1 MGLFVIGSSNIDLV
15 IYLKRIPKIGE
26 TVIGG
31 DFKKIFGGKG
41 ANQAVS
47 AKKAGAKVKFITQL
61 GDDSFGLELKT
72 YYKELGL
79 DSKYILTDN
88 TQPTGLAQILV
99 SERGDNSIA
108 VAPGS
113 NVTLTFQR
121 LKPYLEEISN
131 ADLVLIQH
139 EIPIQTIIS
148 IIDFCHENNVRVIV
162 NPAPAVC
169 LPAEILRKIWMITPN
184 ESELE
189 LLTDISVNNKVTAIE
204 ASRKLVSSGIENCI
218 VTLGDKGSMWL
229 SSNGIFEFR
238 IPEIKAVDT
247 TAAGDVFNGCL
258 AHCVLN
264 KIPLKS
270 AIVKAH
276 TAASFSVTKKGA
288 QTSIPNDQ
296 EISSFSKNFSV
307 QVIQHS

>member
-113 NVTLTFQR
+113 NGTLTFQR

-139 EIPIQTIIS
+139 EISIQTIIS

-270 AIVKAH
+270 AIVRAH

>member
-99 SERGDNSIA
+99 SERGENSIA

-113 NVTLTFQR
+113 NGTLTFQK

-131 ADLVLIQH
+131 ADLV
-139 EIPIQTIIS
+139 
-148 IIDFCHENNVRVIV
+148 
-162 NPAPAVC
+162 
-169 LPAEILRKIWMITPN
+169 
-184 ESELE
+184 
-189 LLTDISVNNKVTAIE
+189 
-204 ASRKLVSSGIENCI
+204 
-218 VTLGDKGSMWL
+218 
-229 SSNGIFEFR
+229 
-238 IPEIKAVDT
+238 
-247 TAAGDVFNGCL
+247 
-258 AHCVLN
+258 
-264 KIPLKS
+264 
-270 AIVKAH
+270 
-276 TAASFSVTKKGA
+276 
-288 QTSIPNDQ
+288 
-296 EISSFSKNFSV
+296 
-307 QVIQHS
+307 

>member
-113 NVTLTFQR
+113 NGTLTFQR

-139 EIPIQTIIS
+139 EISIQTIIS

-270 AIVKAH
+270 AIVRAH

-296 EISSFSKNFSV
+296 EIFSFSKNFKV
-307 QVIQHS
+307 KVIQHD